1 MNEATERA
9 LGTREQTEKE
19 ELKARLRAGLVSV
32 VEDYEATAA
41 EKLEASRLLL
51 QILEG

>member
-9 LGTREQTEKE
+9 LDTRETEKE
-19 ELKARLRAGLVSV
+19 ELKARLRAGLVAV

-41 EKLEASRLLL
+41 EKLEASRILLEL
-51 QILEG
+51 L